1 MLPRTRNETVYS
13 TPTQIANPVGCMACG
28 SAGIVQ
34 SAGAAQLELFN
45 HETISEGK
53 NKTGLGRYPPLVT
66 LGAYGHEWEI
76 NILNRVGD
84 EVVGDS

>member
-1 MLPRTRNETVYS
+1 MKPCTVHQLKSRT
-13 TPTQIANPVGCMACG
+13 
-28 SAGIVQ
+28 Q
-34 SAGAAQLELFN
+34 SAVWHAAQLELFN
-45 HETISEGK
+45 HETISEGT

-66 LGAYGHEWEI
+66 LGACGHEWEI